1 MGCRICKGDGLIVA
15 RKLIM
20 TIVILI
26 ILSAVT
32 QFFCRFDQTV
42 GTGITV
48 VRRRS
53 VIRAVKRLFSGISI
67 KLSKSLLRRK
77 SADVVNVAV
86 QNLTRINSLSVMYI
100 QCIKFFCKMHIILTA
115 ASNRTN
121 LLHPVVVFK
130 NTHQS
135 CDRTFYRSFVYH
147 IGTFDT
153 GLRNGTVNV
162 IEHDRIR
169 SFPTDLFIND
179 LSGQVAAYFSFRQCL
194 SLIKRSCFGCN
205 RFGFRL
211 RLRFRLRLCLGFW
224 CFLCTA
230 SKYGTCHQYSRQNC

>member
-1 MGCRICKGDGLIVA
+1 
-15 RKLIM
+15 M

-86 QNLTRINSLSVMYI
+86 QNLTRIN
-100 QCIKFFCKMHIILTA
+100 
-115 ASNRTN
+115 
-121 LLHPVVVFK
+121 
-130 NTHQS
+130 
-135 CDRTFYRSFVYH
+135 
-147 IGTFDT
+147 
-153 GLRNGTVNV
+153 
-162 IEHDRIR
+162 
-169 SFPTDLFIND
+169 
-179 LSGQVAAYFSFRQCL
+179 
-194 SLIKRSCFGCN
+194 
-205 RFGFRL
+205 
-211 RLRFRLRLCLGFW
+211 
-224 CFLCTA
+224 
-230 SKYGTCHQYSRQNC
+230 TCP